1 MTNTLNVSSN
11 GNEKPSIEQYL
22 EKIRPYLGDMIDD
35 LRISGIRNI
44 NLSMNINFISSKTA
58 MKNVWY
64 ISKVITEESWL
75 ELIQMKLLNKFF
87 NQFFIGI
94 EQT

>member
-22 EKIRPYLGDMIDD
+22 EKIIPYLGDMIDD
-35 LRISGIRNI
+35 LRISGIQNN

-58 MKNVWY
+58 MKN
-64 ISKVITEESWL
+64 T
-75 ELIQMKLLNKFF
+75 
-87 NQFFIGI
+87 
-94 EQT
+94 

>member
-35 LRISGIRNI
+35 LRISGIQNN

-58 MKNVWY
+58 MKNTWY

-87 NQFFIGI
+87 NHFFIGI

>member
-35 LRISGIRNI
+35 LRISGIQNN

-58 MKNVWY
+58 MKN
-64 ISKVITEESWL
+64 T
-75 ELIQMKLLNKFF
+75 
-87 NQFFIGI
+87 
-94 EQT
+94 